1 MSGNVYSIEC
11 FAILFIHKHKLETHI
26 QYGHANKVEIYK
38 CFVIH
43 TGMSRNIYIQHGN
56 AM

>member
-38 CFVIH
+38 CFFIH
-43 TGMSRNIYIQHGN
+43 TGMSRNIYKQHGN